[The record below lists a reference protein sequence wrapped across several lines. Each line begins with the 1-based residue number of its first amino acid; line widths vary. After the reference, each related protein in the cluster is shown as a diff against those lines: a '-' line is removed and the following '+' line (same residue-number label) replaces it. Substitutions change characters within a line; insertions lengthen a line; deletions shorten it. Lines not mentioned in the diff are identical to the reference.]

1 MNLTMPDLE
10 QAINYWRA
18 KYPSQGEERALS
30 SEVNALA
37 SVYALMI
44 YQRHSTVPLA
54 QLSPLAQQLI
64 AAWREQIL

>member
-1 MNLTMPDLE
+1 MNLTLPDLE

-18 KYPSQGEERALS
+18 RHPSQGEERALS

-54 QLSPLAQQLI
+54 QLPLLAQQLI
-64 AAWREQIL
+64 AAWREQIT